1 MNADPACHLAAADP
15 CFLCPAGIRRF
26 DPSDNVIESF
36 PDAATEARAV
46 LEAQFMSMRVHG
58 EALGMRPKTIIVTGG
73 ASQNTAIC
81 QVLADVFGCEVSA
94 AVQPDSASLGAAYR
108 AMHAVICEERGEFV
122 PYVSALDWDPVA
134 SHHTVATP
142 NGSAHEVY
150 SVLCDRY
157 VAGVQPGGG
166 TQEFSDRTDVHDHV
180 YVVPCLAPP
189 GTRCWKSAL
198 CPAKFKL
205 WGVDRTP
212 CGEQLHS
219 CRMSNMEDYCQ

>member
-1 MNADPACHLAAADP
+1 M
-15 CFLCPAGIRRF
+15 
-26 DPSDNVIESF
+26 
-36 PDAATEARAV
+36 

-81 QVLADVFGCEVSA
+81 QVLADVFGCEVST

-150 SVLCDRY
+150 SVLCDR
-157 VAGVQPGGG
+157 
-166 TQEFSDRTDVHDHV
+166 
-180 YVVPCLAPP
+180 
-189 GTRCWKSAL
+189 
-198 CPAKFKL
+198 
-205 WGVDRTP
+205 
-212 CGEQLHS
+212 
-219 CRMSNMEDYCQ
+219 